1 MPLKKRIYLT
11 FNFFVKSTET
21 DKSYRFLKNLR
32 FMRQHQQSHLL
43 NKWIISLANWK
54 LPYLI
59 KWILSISFPY
69 RQEEF
74 HNNLVMGVAV
84 REGDDGP
91 GDQSGYQPIR
101 LATELFPALVAII
114 GPNEFSPFWAV
125 LFYFS
130 LVAFGIAQQLAI
142 WHCVI
147 NGIVAFRSCCLKSW
161 ETTITF
167 CTCLVGFF
175 LCLPLATEVS

>member
-1 MPLKKRIYLT
+1 
-11 FNFFVKSTET
+11 
-21 DKSYRFLKNLR
+21 
-32 FMRQHQQSHLL
+32 
-43 NKWIISLANWK
+43 
-54 LPYLI
+54 
-59 KWILSISFPY
+59 
-69 RQEEF
+69 
-74 HNNLVMGVAV
+74 MGVAV

-91 GDQSGYQPIR
+91 GDHSGYHPIR
-101 LATELFPALVAII
+101 LATELFPAVVAII
-114 GPNEFSPFWAV
+114 GPSEFSPFWAV

-167 CTCLVGFF
+167 CTCLLGFF
-175 LCLPLATEVS
+175 LCLPLATEVSRPPFNLFTNKLVAYT